1 MTADASGGR
10 GRVVRPR
17 RRSASPVAPLAD
29 LDQRVLGV
37 LCVHRVVTQAQLGRL
52 FPGVPE
58 RTLRYRTRR
67 LHELG
72 LAGRSRPYR
81 ERGSAPNHHW
91 PTRRAD
97 CLMRGEPVP
106 RGGERGRPNPIF
118 LAHAAALTELYI
130 TLEAEAGIAGLSM
143 QGYRR
148 EGDARETFDSAGK
161 KRALAPDAM
170 VILVDAEGRKFGAFV
185 EIDLGTMSHTRLRQK
200 AELYAAYAAS
210 DAWRGRHLFLPALL
224 FLTTTDARAAKFLSA
239 LARALSHG
247 PRQHGRRA
255 FVAGAAGIAWAP
267 GQLLND
273 ARLADL
279 DGNVGLTLT
288 DILRAARAPY
298 EQALA
303 YLQEQADAE
312 EARRRTLRDDPG
324 AMRKLLIDYA
334 YALSAYTQALGS
346 NGEQAAE
353 LLRASTSRPS
363 ADEREALR
371 AIARDLKQAL
381 PEPRA
386 NDLPSPGA
394 AVREAL
400 ALLVEHYRATQSQ
413 QVTALVDRHGVG
425 PSLRHASHTLREGEL
440 LDHATLRHL
449 QSDAEHD
456 AAGRREQQELH
467 MAYLEWRDHAARR
480 LARDAGPLGRLTHR
494 AEDFHEQLDHE
505 RLRACGSCGET
516 IFPPLRDAGS
526 FDSAGSPSCHYCREP
541 HSTKPY
547 QATSTIQTGS
557 EAQL

>member
-1 MTADASGGR
+1 MSADASGGR

-17 RRSASPVAPLAD
+17 RRSAPSVAPLAEID
-29 LDQRVLGV
+29 RRVLGV
-37 LCVHRVVTQAQLGRL
+37 LCAHRVVTQAQLGRL
-52 FPGVPE
+52 FPAVPE

-106 RGGERGRPNPIF
+106 RGGERSQPNPIF
-118 LAHAAALTELYI
+118 LAHAAALTELYVI
-130 TLEAEAGIAGLSM
+130 LETEADHSGLTV
-143 QGYRR
+143 QEHRR
-148 EGDARETFDSAGK
+148 EGDAREAFDSAGK

-170 VILVDAEGRKFGAFV
+170 VILVDAQGRKFGAFV
-185 EIDLGTMSHTRLRQK
+185 EIDLGTMSHPRLRQK

-210 DAWRGRHLFLPALL
+210 DAWRGRHLFLPTLL
-224 FLTTTDARAAKFLSA
+224 FLTTTDARAAKFLRA
-239 LARALSHG
+239 LARALSYG

-255 FVAGAAGIAWAP
+255 FVAGAAGIVWAP
-267 GQLLND
+267 GRLLGD
-273 ARLADL
+273 ACLADL
-279 DGNVGLTLT
+279 DGNVGLTLA
-288 DILRAARAPY
+288 DILSAARAPY

-303 YLQEQADAE
+303 YRREQADTE

-324 AMRKLLIDYA
+324 AMRKLLADNA
-334 YALSAYTQALGS
+334 YALSTYTQALGS
-346 NGEQAAE
+346 TGERAVE
-353 LLRASTSRPS
+353 LLRASTSKPTE
-363 ADEREALR
+363 DEREALR
-371 AIARDLKQAL
+371 AIARDLDHAL

-386 NDLPSPGA
+386 HDLPSPGA
-394 AVREAL
+394 AVRETI

-413 QVTALVDRHGVG
+413 QVTALADRHGVG
-425 PSLRHASHTLREGEL
+425 PSLRRASHTLREGGL
-440 LDHATLRHL
+440 LDHVTLRHL

-456 AAGRREQQELH
+456 EAGRSEQHERQL
-467 MAYLEWRDHAARR
+467 AYLEWQDHAARR

-494 AEDFHEQLDHE
+494 AEDFYEQLDHE
-505 RLRACGSCGET
+505 RLRVCGRCGET
-516 IFPPLRDAGS
+516 IYPPRDTGS

-547 QATSTIQTGS
+547 ATTSTIRRES
-557 EAQL
+557 EAYE